1 MADMTAKQ
9 LVAYLGLEPLEGE
22 GGFYRRVFLDTQT
35 IGTAGLGP
43 FAKPQL
49 PLSSTIYYLVT
60 PESFSALHKLAGS
73 EIWTW
78 IAGDPL
84 DQFLL
89 FTDGNIEQRVVG
101 LGGGAMPVSVVPGGC
116 WQGTRLTRDSTFG
129 YALCSTVMSPAYD
142 ASDFVLADEGLYA
155 LFPSAATLI
164 ERFIAHDYQ

>member
-1 MADMTAKQ
+1 MAALTAKQ

-22 GGFYRRVFLDTQT
+22 GGFYRRVFLDTQ
-35 IGTAGLGP
+35 IVGTAGLGP
-43 FAKPQL
+43 FTKPQL

-73 EIWTW
+73 EVWTW

-89 FTDGNIEQRVVG
+89 YPDGDIELRAVG

-116 WQGTRLTRDSTFG
+116 WQGTRLAKDGSFG

-142 ASDFVLADEGLYA
+142 ASDFVLADAGLCT
-155 LFPSAATLI
+155 LFPSAAALI
-164 ERFIAHDYQ
+164 QRFIAHDCH

>member
-1 MADMTAKQ
+1 MTAKQ
-9 LVAYLGLEPLEGE
+9 LVEYLGLEPLEGE

-35 IGTAGLGP
+35 VETAGLGT
-43 FAKPQL
+43 FTKPQL
-49 PLSSTIYYLVT
+49 PLSSAIYYLVT

-89 FTDGNIEQRVVG
+89 YPDGKIELRMVG
-101 LGGGAMPVSVVPGGC
+101 LGGGALPVSVVPGGC
-116 WQGTRLTRDSTFG
+116 WQGTRLAKDSSFG

-142 ASDFVLADEGLYA
+142 TGDFVLADAGLCIMFPLAAA
-155 LFPSAATLI
+155 LI
-164 ERFIAHDYQ
+164 DRFIAHAYH

>member
-1 MADMTAKQ
+1 MTAKQ

-35 IGTAGLGP
+35 VETAGLGP
-43 FAKPQL
+43 FAKPRL

-89 FTDGNIEQRVVG
+89 FTNGNIEQRVVG
-101 LGGGAMPVSVVPGGC
+101 LGGGAIPVSVVPGGC
-116 WQGTRLTRDSTFG
+116 WQGTQLTRDTTFG

-142 ASDFVLADEGLYA
+142 ASDFVLADAELCTI
-155 LFPSAATLI
+155 FPAATSLI
-164 ERFIAHDYQ
+164 ERFIAPDHQT